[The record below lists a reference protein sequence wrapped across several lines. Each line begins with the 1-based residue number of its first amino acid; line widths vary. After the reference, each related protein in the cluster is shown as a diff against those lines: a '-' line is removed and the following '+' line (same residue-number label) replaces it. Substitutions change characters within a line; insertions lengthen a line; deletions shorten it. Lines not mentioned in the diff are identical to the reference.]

1 MFKKGDASGSFFGD
15 WLYEQVLGDRP
26 HLLRDLIR
34 LVDFEFVN
42 ETCAPFYPEET
53 GRPPYEPALMFKIV
67 LLQFLYRL
75 SDRQVEEAVTYNLLY
90 KWFLGLAADEQPPDH
105 TALCRFRARLG
116 PEQFLALFN
125 HVVAAARQQGLI
137 SDELHVLDSTDMA
150 ARVDLF
156 RLKDTCQED
165 DEDQTYVDRHSPDPD
180 ARFGRKTPTK
190 GFYGYKLHLAEDAT
204 SQLITAV
211 HITPG
216 NAPDGAQVP
225 ALVTGRPT
233 EVVADKGY
241 DWPQNHHWLRRHRII
256 SGIIRKQPGRG
267 RPRRS
272 RRLRPMVERK
282 FAELTV
288 HHGLAQCRYWGLAK
302 TTIQAVMTAFV
313 VNCKRLVRL
322 LSPVGSTAA

>member
-26 HLLRDLIR
+26 HLLRDVHRLIN
-34 LVDFEFVN
+34 FEFVN
-42 ETCAPFYPEET
+42 EECTPLYPEET

-67 LLQFLYRL
+67 FLQFLYDL
-75 SDRQVEEAVTYNLLY
+75 ADREVEDAITYNLLY
-90 KWFLGLAADEQPPDH
+90 KWFLGLAVDERPPDH
-105 TALCRFRARLG
+105 TSICRFRARLG
-116 PEQFLALFN
+116 PDQFQALFN
-125 HVVAAARQQGLI
+125 RVVAAARQQGLI
-137 SDELHVLDSTDMA
+137 SDALHVLDSTDIA

-156 RLKDTCQED
+156 RLKDTYQHKD
-165 DEDQTYVDRHSPDPD
+165 DDQTYVDRHSSDPD

-204 SQLITAV
+204 SELITTV
-211 HITPG
+211 HVTPG

-225 ALVTGRPT
+225 VLVTARPT

-241 DWPQNHHWLRRHRII
+241 DWPRNHQWLRQHQII
-256 SGIIRKQPGRG
+256 SGIIRKQPGPR

-272 RRLRPMVERK
+272 RRLRPMIERK

-322 LSPVGSTAA
+322 FTPAWSPT